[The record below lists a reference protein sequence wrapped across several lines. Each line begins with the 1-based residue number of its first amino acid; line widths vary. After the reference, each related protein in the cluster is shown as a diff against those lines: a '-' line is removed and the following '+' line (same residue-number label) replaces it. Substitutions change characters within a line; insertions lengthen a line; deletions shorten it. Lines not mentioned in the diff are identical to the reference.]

1 MKSINKNEMT
11 HQEWLDIRSKSI
23 GSSDAGV
30 VVGANPWKTIVDLY
44 FEKVNKSISTE
55 DNLAMKLGRELEP
68 ILRRLFLEETGLK
81 VRMDNKI
88 RVDKEHN
95 FLTANLDGMVQGEK
109 VPIELKTASRWTGD
123 IPDHYFLQIQHQM
136 MVTDVPYIYFAVL
149 VLGFNKRFIVE
160 RYDRNENCINHLRK
174 EEVKFWMDYVI
185 KKNPPPPTSVSDTKL
200 LYPEENK
207 HILEISDED
216 VVEKIVNYRT
226 DMEKMKSLKT
236 KMEDTKLYLMEHIKD
251 NEGISVYSL
260 LHRHPGPHIVTW
272 KKSSDRQVFD
282 TKKFK
287 KENEDLYNKYLF
299 TKEGS
304 RRFIVK

>member
-81 VRMDNKI
+81 VRIDNKI

-109 VPIELKTASRWTGD
+109 VPIELKTASKWTGE

-149 VLGFNKRFIVE
+149 VLGYNKRFIVE
-160 RYDRNENCINHLRK
+160 KYDRNEDCIDHLRK
-174 EEVKFWMDYVI
+174 EEIKFWMNYVI
-185 KKNPPPPTSVSDTKL
+185 KETPPPPTSVSDTKT
-200 LYPEENK
+200 LYPNQNEN
-207 HILEISDED
+207 ILEFYDDD
-216 VVEKIVNYRT
+216 VVDKIVDYRD
-226 DMEKMKSLKT
+226 DMEKMRLLKA
-236 KMEDTKLYLMEHIKD
+236 KMEGTKVYLMEHIKD
-251 NEGISVYSL
+251 NEGINVHGIVRYN
-260 LHRHPGPHIVTW
+260 GPHIVTW

>member
-1 MKSINKNEMT
+1 MT

-81 VRMDNKI
+81 VRIDNKI

-109 VPIELKTASRWTGD
+109 VPIELKTASRWTGE

-160 RYDRNENCINHLRK
+160 KYDRNENCINHLRK

-185 KKNPPPPTSVSDTKL
+185 KKNPPPPTSVSDTKK
-200 LYPEENK
+200 LYPDPNEN
-207 HILEISDED
+207 ILEFYHDA
-216 VVEKIVNYRT
+216 VVDKIVDYRD
-226 DMEKMKSLKT
+226 DMEKMRLLKA
-236 KMEDTKLYLMEHIKD
+236 KMEGTKVYLMEHIKE
-251 NEGISVYSL
+251 NEGINVHGIVRYA
-260 LHRHPGPHIVTW
+260 GPHIVTW
-272 KKSSDRQVFD
+272 KKSADRQVFD